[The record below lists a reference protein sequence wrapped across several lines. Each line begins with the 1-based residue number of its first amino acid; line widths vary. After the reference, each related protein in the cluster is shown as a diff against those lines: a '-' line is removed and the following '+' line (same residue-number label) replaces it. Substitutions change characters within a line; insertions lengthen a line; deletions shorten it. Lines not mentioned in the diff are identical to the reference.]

1 MILEIGIKRSR
12 QCVLVVAIYSG
23 SGNVQHHTARAAGSA
38 MAPNP
43 QGIASV
49 QHQHPPY
56 GLVSS
61 VDLVTQPP
69 LVPPVFLAW
78 FSRISLSI

>member
-1 MILEIGIKRSR
+1 MCKIW
-12 QCVLVVAIYSG
+12 SG
-23 SGNVQHHTARAAGSA
+23 SGNVQHHAARAAGSA
-38 MAPNP
+38 MAPSP

-61 VDLVTQPP
+61 VGLATQPP

-78 FSRISLSI
+78 FSRINLSIDSLTSPILPNLPQK

>member
-1 MILEIGIKRSR
+1 
-12 QCVLVVAIYSG
+12 
-23 SGNVQHHTARAAGSA
+23 

-78 FSRISLSI
+78 FSRISLSIDSLTFPVPKSKFLFCFT